1 VSQTYIAYLQQLT
14 TTMRV
19 LPLAISAVLALSK
32 GISGHAAFSFSSPR
46 TTAKRTFG
54 ASNQNQKNTLRQR
67 TIWRN
72 SPTSV
77 EPVETEAVVF
87 PEKNKQEFVNDGP
100 LAWMNRYLD
109 MFGIREGKA
118 VAYGAP
124 VDVDESKRPTPE
136 VAQQLRQ
143 DAAKLFQNIGMDER
157 ERRATAGNIFAA
169 VTVVYAIWASLLAD
183 QGNFEGHVLRFMSV
197 IPLFFTVGYKLSAET
212 GL

>member
-1 VSQTYIAYLQQLT
+1 
-14 TTMRV
+14 MRV
-19 LPLAISAVLALSK
+19 LPLAISAVLALSRV
-32 GISGHAAFSFSSPR
+32 ISGHAAFSYGSR
-46 TTAKRTFG
+46 TTSAKPTFR
-54 ASNQNQKNTLRQR
+54 ASNKNQKNTFRQR

-77 EPVETEAVVF
+77 EPVVTEAAVS

-100 LAWMNRYLD
+100 LAWMKRYLD
-109 MFGIREGKA
+109 MFGVREGKA
-118 VAYGAP
+118 IAYGPIP

-157 ERRATAGNIFAA
+157 ERRAFAGNIFAA
-169 VTVVYAIWASLLAD
+169 VTAAYAIWASLLAD
-183 QGNFEGHVLRFMSV
+183 QGNVEGHVLRFLSV